1 MIRKYAVIFFL
12 FDNLF
17 YVVGELLTNHPQHQP
32 TTTVRI
38 PDHTASEANRIRRE
52 LSEERLKLAVMKWR
66 MVIMERERRNDALKQ
81 ERRREKTLARL
92 ARQADRDRMPGNNIG
107 VFGLTSTG
115 KSTVINGLVGRQVA
129 AVGVGETTRHKK
141 AYQGMHCT
149 YWDTPGR
156 NDESTYTN
164 EEYISFI
171 KGLTRRLI
179 VVQYTVKENLKLM
192 QLLDSLGLG
201 YDIIVNKF
209 DDVDEDEQWTFRRQ
223 IERETIS
230 FGLQRVKHTYFLS
243 AKHSKMFPDWLTM
256 VTHLTESCSDCKST
270 YYIIISF
277 NSLLFIY
284 LDDQN
289 ADTDSSDSYDDDEY

>member
-1 MIRKYAVIFFL
+1 
-12 FDNLF
+12 
-17 YVVGELLTNHPQHQP
+17 
-32 TTTVRI
+32 
-38 PDHTASEANRIRRE
+38 
-52 LSEERLKLAVMKWR
+52 
-66 MVIMERERRNDALKQ
+66 MERERRQYAIEQ
-81 ERRREKTLARL
+81 ERQREKNLARL
-92 ARQADRDRMPGNNIG
+92 AQQVFRVQMPGNNIG

-115 KSTVINGLVGRQVA
+115 KSTVINGLIGQQVA
-129 AVGVGETTRHKK
+129 AVGVGETTAQKQ

-164 EEYISFI
+164 KEYISFI

-179 VVQYTVKENLKLM
+179 VIQYTIKENLKLM

-223 IERETIS
+223 IEREAIW

-243 AKHSKMFPDWLTM
+243 AKHPKMFPDWLRM
-256 VTHLTESCSDCKST
+256 VTHLTEPCSDCKPT
-270 YYIIISF
+270 DYKIISL

-284 LDDQN
+284 LDDQKYIYR
-289 ADTDSSDSYDDDEY
+289 SI